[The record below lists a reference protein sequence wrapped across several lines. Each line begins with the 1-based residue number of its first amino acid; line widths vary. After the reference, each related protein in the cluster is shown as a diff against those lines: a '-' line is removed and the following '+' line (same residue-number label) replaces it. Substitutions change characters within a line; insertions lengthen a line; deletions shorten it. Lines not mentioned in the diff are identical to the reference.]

1 MKSRDYGG
9 VALVAPVTVPYVRF
23 SEHGPVRYFGQALAQ
38 LLSSAGLAKEQV
50 DGLAVSS
57 FTLSP
62 DGPQSLL
69 NHFDL
74 SVRWLESVP
83 YGGASGIVAA
93 QRAARAV
100 QCGDAQYVACI
111 AADTNQRNS
120 FTDLVSQFSRFS
132 SSAVY
137 PYGAAGPNGVFAL
150 MTDFYM
156 QRYGLAREHFGKLCV
171 AQRQNAMPN
180 ENALLR
186 KPLDLDSYLSARPVA
201 EPLHLFDCVM
211 PCAGA
216 EAFLVTT
223 PENAAAL
230 GLPWVKILG
239 LVEHH
244 NAYFEDPVQWRGG
257 WDLGRENL
265 YEQAGVGP
273 EEIDFVETYDD
284 YPVVTLMQ
292 LEDLGFLPKGSGA
305 AFLDSTDLTV
315 LGGGLPV
322 NTCGGQLSCGQAGA
336 AGGFLG
342 LVEALRQLTGQTLGE
357 QVPNVRTGVVS
368 GYGMV
373 DYDRCLCSAA
383 MVAAAGADP

>member
-1 MKSRDYGG
+1 MTAKNYGG
-9 VALVAPVTVPYVRF
+9 VALVSPVTVPYVRY
-23 SEHGPVRYFGQALAQ
+23 SDYGPAWFFGQALAQ
-38 LLSSAGLAKEQV
+38 LLDSSGLSKEQV
-50 DGLAVSS
+50 NGLAVSS

-69 NHFDL
+69 NHFDM
-74 SVRWLESVP
+74 SVSWLESVP
-83 YGGASGIVAA
+83 YGGASGLVAA

-100 QCGDAQYVACI
+100 QNEDAEVVACI
-111 AADTNQRNS
+111 AADTNGKSS
-120 FTDLVSQFSRFS
+120 FADLVSQFSRFS

-150 MTDFYM
+150 MTQHYM
-156 QRYGLAREHFGKLCV
+156 QRYGLAREHFGRLCV
-171 AQRQNAMPN
+171 AQRQNAIPN

-186 KPLDLDSYLSARPVA
+186 KNLDLEMYLAARPVA

-216 EAFLVTT
+216 EGFLVMK
-223 PENAAAL
+223 PERAVAL
-230 GLPWVKILG
+230 GLPWVQVLG
-239 LVEHH
+239 LIEQH

-257 WDLGRENL
+257 WDLGRDAL

-273 EEIDFVETYDD
+273 DDVDFVQTYDD

-292 LEDLGFLPKGSGA
+292 LEDLGFLTKGTGA
-305 AFLDSTDLTV
+305 AFLESTDLTTQGAGV
-315 LGGGLPV
+315 PV

-342 LVEALRQLTGQTLGE
+342 LVEALRQLTGQPLGE
-357 QVPNVRTGVVS
+357 QVIDAQMGVVS

-373 DYDRCLCSAA
+373 DYDRCICSAA
-383 MVAAAGADP
+383 AVLAKGRVQ

>member
-9 VALVAPVTVPYVRF
+9 VALVAPVTVPYVRY
-23 SEHGPVRYFGQALAQ
+23 SDHGPAWFFGQALAQ
-38 LLSSAGLAKEQV
+38 LLSASGVAKEQV

-57 FTLSP
+57 FTLAP

-74 SVRWLESVP
+74 TVRWLESVP

-100 QCGDAQYVACI
+100 QSGDAEYVACI
-111 AADTNQRNS
+111 AADTNGKSS
-120 FTDLVSQFSRFS
+120 FADLVSQFSRFS
-132 SSAVY
+132 SAAVY

-150 MTDFYM
+150 MTQHYM
-156 QRYGLAREHFGKLCV
+156 QRYGLERAHFGRLCM
-171 AQRQNAMPN
+171 AQRRNAQPN
-180 ENALLR
+180 RNALLR
-186 KPLDLDSYLSARPVA
+186 KPLDLDTYLSARPVA

-216 EAFLVTT
+216 EGFLVTT
-223 PENAAAL
+223 CENAARL
-230 GLPWVKILG
+230 GLPWVEILG
-239 LVEHH
+239 LVEYH
-244 NAYFEDPVQWRGG
+244 NAYFEDPIQWRGG
-257 WDLGRENL
+257 WDLGRDEL
-265 YEQAGVGP
+265 YEQAGVEP
-273 EEIDFVETYDD
+273 ADIDFVQTYDD

-292 LEDLGFLPKGSGA
+292 LEDLGFLSKGSGA
-305 AFLDSTDLTV
+305 DFLTETDLTAQ
-315 LGGGLPV
+315 GGGLPV
-322 NTCGGQLSCGQAGA
+322 NTGGGQLSCGQAGA

-342 LVEALRQLTGQTLGE
+342 LVEAIRQLTDQPLGE
-357 QVPNVRTGVVS
+357 QVPNANRGVVS

-383 MVAAAGADP
+383 TVVAAGRDL